1 MQPLRAAVVV
11 VGAGPSGLACAD
23 ALTAH
28 LGSGAGGVLVLE
40 AAPRVGGRTR
50 SVALASAPDV
60 RVDLGGQWLG
70 SRQSALRALAAELG
84 LETHVQHCA
93 GRRVLDLGRV
103 VSTYAG
109 LIPSAS
115 PAVLVDAQLTLWL
128 LALLQLLLRCADAC
142 STCFCCGR
150 RSGGGALA
158 RALDAVSVEQLARR
172 CMWTAG
178 GRALVTVVVLGLFGR
193 EPAELSALAL
203 CRYASASGGLEE
215 MSESGPGSV
224 QERTFIGGAQQVSEL
239 LSARAEARGARLLLG
254 HAVVAIERGGSEGV
268 LVTCANGTCV
278 RCNRVVM
285 AVPPPVAQ
293 AIAFTPSLSAERAA
307 LMRDATMGG
316 IIKVLVVYRTAFWRD
331 KGFSGEVICDTNAD
345 PANLPVFNIFD
356 GCTPRPGGDGLVP
369 MLTCFVNGARARELS
384 VWSASERR
392 RVILAQLARYFGDEA
407 LEPVELLEHDWV
419 ADPFTRGCPIASYGR
434 AVLSG
439 YGVARRLHDQEPA
452 WGDLLLWAGT
462 ETAEVSTGFID
473 GAVRAGLR
481 AADAAVEAEG
491 RKGAVGATSA
501 GALPYAVGASGNG
514 ATPTTAVAAA
524 RGASGGSGGGGGS
537 SGSGGG
543 TAAKRS
549 VAAPLA
555 LPLLAPQLTISLL
568 FALLLALLAPAPAGG
583 ILVGGVVVPHG
594 DFAILPSLLAP
605 GTANYSLAQALH
617 DAAVGP
623 ATDAIIAAR
632 PDVVLLIAPHAIAL
646 TTDFAIYESSLL
658 AGAAAV
664 GGDLHNSSTPLVPF
678 FAAAAGAPAFAT
690 ALAANLSASAA
701 GANVSGLLAFG
712 DAVPGQLQ
720 WSEVIP
726 LSLLSAAL
734 NGSSPSP
741 SSTSLSSSR
750 PGLVVWA
757 QPQRRLVCA
766 SCMVPE
772 LLALGGALAA
782 FADDSVQRVLLLVSA
797 DLSHVH
803 PAGVNPYPPNGAVAA
818 AFDAAVGEWAAAL
831 DRDKLI
837 VEAAALADDALS
849 CGFTGMVLLEAA
861 LRASRGAPW
870 APRLLSGPSAPT
882 YYGMVVAVFE
892 ATGAGT

>member
-1 MQPLRAAVVV
+1 

-23 ALTAH
+23 ALA
-28 LGSGAGGVLVLE
+28 LAAPLPRRGGAAAPVLVLE

-50 SVALASAPDV
+50 SVALASAPGV

-84 LETHVQHCA
+84 LATHAQHCA

-128 LALLQLLLRCADAC
+128 LALLQLLLRC
-142 STCFCCGR
+142 SCGGGGGGG
-150 RSGGGALA
+150 GGGALA

-193 EPAELSALAL
+193 EPSELSALAL

-224 QERTFIGGAQQVSEL
+224 QESSFVGGAQQVSEL
-239 LSARAEARGARLLLG
+239 LAARAEKRGARVLLD
-254 HAVVAIERGGSEGV
+254 HAVVSVERVVGSGDGGNGGGGGGGGGV
-268 LVTCANGTCV
+268 LVTCANGVRV
-278 RCNRVVM
+278 RCDRVVV
-285 AVPPPVAQ
+285 ALPPPVTQ
-293 AIAFTPSLSAERAA
+293 AIAFAPALSAERAA
-307 LMRDATMGG
+307 LMRGATMGG
-316 IIKVLVVYRTAFWRD
+316 IIKVLVVYRTPFWRQ

-345 PANLPVFNIFD
+345 PANLPVFNVFD
-356 GCTPRPGGDGLVP
+356 GCTPRPAAEGGGLVP

-384 VWSASERR
+384 AWTAAERR

-407 LEPVELLEHDWV
+407 LEPLELVEHDWV

-434 AVLSG
+434 AVLSSF
-439 YGVARRLHDQEPA
+439 GVARRLQERDPA
-452 WGDLLLWAGT
+452 WGDALLWAGT

-481 AADAAVEAEG
+481 AAGEAAEAEE
-491 RKGAVGATSA
+491 RARAGAAAAPQAGNSSA
-501 GALPYAVGASGNG
+501 GALQRSGA
-514 ATPTTAVAAA
+514 
-524 RGASGGSGGGGGS
+524 
-537 SGSGGG
+537 
-543 TAAKRS
+543 
-549 VAAPLA
+549 AAPLA
-555 LPLLAPQLTISLL
+555 RPLLATQALLPLLLSV
-568 FALLLALLAPAPAGG
+568 LLALLAPAPAEAV
-583 ILVGGVVVPHG
+583 LVGGVVVPHG

-605 GTANYSLAQALH
+605 DTANFTLAQALH

-623 ATDAIIAAR
+623 ATDAILSAR
-632 PDVVLLIAPHAIAL
+632 PDIVVLIAPHAIAL
-646 TTDFAIYESSLL
+646 TADFAIYESSAL
-658 AGAAAV
+658 AGAASV
-664 GGDLHNSSTPLVPF
+664 GGDLHNASVPLVPF

-690 ALAANLSASAA
+690 ALAVNLSAAAA

-726 LSLLSAAL
+726 LSLLAAAL
-734 NGSSPSP
+734 NGSSARSA
-741 SSTSLSSSR
+741 SR

-757 QPQRRLVCA
+757 QPQRRLACA

-772 LLALGGALAA
+772 LLALGAALAA
-782 FADDSVQRVLLLVSA
+782 FADDRAERVLLLVSA

-803 PAGVNPYPPNGAVAA
+803 PAAVNPYPPDGAVAS
-818 AFDAAVGEWAAAL
+818 AFDAAVGAWAAAL
-831 DRDKLI
+831 DRDKLV
-837 VEAAALADDALS
+837 VEAAALADKALS
-849 CGFTGMVLLEAA
+849 CGFTGLVLLEAA

-870 APRLLSGPSAPT
+870 APRLLAGPVAPT
-882 YYGMVVAVFE
+882 YYGMAVAVFE
-892 ATGAGT
+892 EAAAGAGADAEARAAEASAR